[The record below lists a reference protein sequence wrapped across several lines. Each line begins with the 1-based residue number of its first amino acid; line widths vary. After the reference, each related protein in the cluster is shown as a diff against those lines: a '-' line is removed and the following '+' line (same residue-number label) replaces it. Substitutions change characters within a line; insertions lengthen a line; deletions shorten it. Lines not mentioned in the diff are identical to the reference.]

1 MDRKAIGKLAAL
13 GAALVLLALAAG
25 NSGQVGW
32 AQGQL
37 PPVRTLGFGSV
48 YSVAFSPDGKYLAVG
63 TGGGSSVQ
71 LIDIGSWRVVRTFEG
86 HTRGVNSVAFSPDG
100 LLLASG
106 SKDATIKL
114 WEVATGR
121 EVLTLSGH
129 TDNVWSV
136 AFSPDGRLLASGS
149 YDYTI
154 KLWYAGDLTGR

>member
-1 MDRKAIGKLAAL
+1 MTPKRVGKLFGL

-25 NSGQVGW
+25 DSGQVGW

-86 HTRGVNSVAFSPDG
+86 HTDWVLSVAFSPDG

-106 SKDATIKL
+106 SWDKTIKL
-114 WEVATGR
+114 WDV
-121 EVLTLSGH
+121 
-129 TDNVWSV
+129 
-136 AFSPDGRLLASGS
+136 
-149 YDYTI
+149 
-154 KLWYAGDLTGR
+154 GDLTGR